1 MSEESV
7 APAAPEAPKRS
18 KKLSKV
24 IEGTVVTLT
33 VDGFA
38 PVSYDF
44 ATLPED
50 IQVKFGPFGMGHKLG
65 DSAAGKEGQEA
76 LDAIAKVFAG
86 LESGDWTVRAP
97 AAVKVSLSDIKA
109 NLANLP
115 DAEREQAQAL
125 LASLGMKF

>member
-1 MSEESV
+1 MSEETV
-7 APAAPEAPKRS
+7 ATEAPKRS

-24 IEGTVVTLT
+24 IEGTIVTLT

-50 IQVKFGPFGMGHKLG
+50 IQAKFGPFGMGHKLG
-65 DSAAGKEGQEA
+65 DSAAGKEGQDA

-109 NLANLP
+109 NLANLS

>member
-1 MSEESV
+1 MSEENV
-7 APAAPEAPKRS
+7 TTEAPKRS

-50 IQVKFGPFGMGHKLG
+50 IQAKFGPFGMGHKLG

-86 LESGDWTVRAP
+86 LEAGDWTVRAP

-109 NLANLP
+109 NLANLS

-125 LASLGMKF
+125 LASLGMKL

>member
-1 MSEESV
+1 MSEETV
-7 APAAPEAPKRS
+7 ATEAPKRS

-24 IEGTVVTLT
+24 IEGTIVTLT

-50 IQVKFGPFGMGHKLG
+50 IQAKFGPFGMGHKLG
-65 DSAAGKEGQEA
+65 DSAAGKEGQDA

-109 NLANLP
+109 NLANLS
-115 DAEREQAQAL
+115 DAERAQAQEL

>member
-1 MSEESV
+1 MSEELV
-7 APAAPEAPKRS
+7 ATEAPKRS

-50 IQVKFGPFGMGHKLG
+50 IQAKFGPFGMGHKLG

-86 LESGDWTVRAP
+86 LESGDWTVRAL
-97 AAVKVSLSDIKA
+97 AAVKVSMSDIKA
-109 NLANLP
+109 NLANLS
-115 DAEREQAQAL
+115 DAERAQAQEL

>member
-1 MSEESV
+1 MSEEIV
-7 APAAPEAPKRS
+7 ATEAPKRS

-24 IEGTVVTLT
+24 IEGSVVTLT

-50 IQVKFGPFGMGHKLG
+50 IQAKFGPFGMGHKLG
-65 DSAAGKEGQEA
+65 DSAAGKEGQDA

-109 NLANLP
+109 NLANLS

>member
-7 APAAPEAPKRS
+7 ATEAPKRS

-44 ATLPED
+44 VTLPED
-50 IQVKFGPFGMGHKLG
+50 IQAKFGPFGMGHKLG

-109 NLANLP
+109 NLANLS